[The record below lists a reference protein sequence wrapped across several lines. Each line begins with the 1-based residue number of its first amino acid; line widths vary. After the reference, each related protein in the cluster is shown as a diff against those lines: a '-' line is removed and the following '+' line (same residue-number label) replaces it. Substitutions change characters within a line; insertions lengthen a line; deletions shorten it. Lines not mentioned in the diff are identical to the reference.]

1 MEEVNNE
8 KIDILNIHYYLND
21 GTHQLDAFIH
31 NDCEKAFLNIAKEV
45 ASKFG
50 VKIEVKAFA
59 KKEGGLQDFFQLAAS
74 TTSTWLPIMTS
85 LCILIIG
92 KLIPQ
97 KHKDKL
103 DKEEQKIRIERA
115 KVELEQI
122 KNAAIA
128 EQKDKNS
135 KSTID
140 IEKVINYLLDEN
152 LKIKKQQ
159 SNFFAKIMQVPH
171 ISQIDINLKS
181 SKEPEFVKTYSILRE
196 EFESYILQTDT
207 LKSEIDNNA
216 EIEIISPVLR
226 TQGRYSWKGIY
237 AKTNEIIDFKMGD
250 KDFKKEIEDDGISFQ
265 HGTFLSCEL
274 EIQRKLNEDGEIV
287 ISGYKVL
294 TVYQHRIGDSIK
306 ITNNRKKKTENFQIE
321 YPVLPFEEF

>member
-1 MEEVNNE
+1 MNGVNNE

-21 GTHQLDAFIH
+21 GTHQHDAFIH
-31 NDCEKAFLNIAKEV
+31 NDCEKAFLNITKEV
-45 ASKFG
+45 ASRFG

-85 LCILIIG
+85 LCILLIG

-103 DKEEQKIRIERA
+103 DKEEQKIRIERS

-128 EQKDKNS
+128 EQKDKNF

-152 LKIKKQQ
+152 IKIKKQQ
-159 SNFFAKIMQVPH
+159 SNFFAKIMQVPQ

-181 SKEPEFVKTYSILRE
+181 SKEPEFVKTYSILRD
-196 EFESYILQTDT
+196 EFENYILETDT
-207 LKSEIDNNA
+207 LESEIDNNA

>member
-1 MEEVNNE
+1 MSEVDNE
-8 KIDILNIHYYLND
+8 KIDILNIHYYLSD

-31 NDCEKAFLNIAKEV
+31 NDCERAFLNITKEV

-74 TTSTWLPIMTS
+74 TSSTWLPIMTS

-92 KLIPQ
+92 KLMPQ

-115 KVELEQI
+115 KIELEQA
-122 KNAAIA
+122 KKAAIE
-128 EQKDKNS
+128 EQKEKNP

-140 IEKVINYLLDEN
+140 IEKVIDFLLDEN
-152 LKIKKQQ
+152 LKIRKQQ
-159 SNFFAKIMQVPH
+159 SNFFAKIMQVPQ
-171 ISQIDINLKS
+171 ISQIDINLKY
-181 SKEPEFVKTYSILRE
+181 SKEPEFVKTYSVLRE
-196 EFESYILQTDT
+196 DFEQYILQTDT
-207 LKSEIDNNA
+207 LESEIDNNA

-237 AKTNEIIDFKMGD
+237 VKSNEIIDFKMAD
-250 KDFKKEIEDDGISFQ
+250 KDFKREIEDDGISFQ

-274 EIQRKLNEDGEIV
+274 EIQRKLNEDGKII

-306 ITNNRKKKTENFQIE
+306 ITNNEKKKTENFQIE
-321 YPVLPFEEF
+321 HPVLPFEDF